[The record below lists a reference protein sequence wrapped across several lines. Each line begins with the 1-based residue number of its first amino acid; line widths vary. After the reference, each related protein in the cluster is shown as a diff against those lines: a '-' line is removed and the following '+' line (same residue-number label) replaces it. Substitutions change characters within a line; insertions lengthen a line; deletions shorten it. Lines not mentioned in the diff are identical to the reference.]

1 MRTMK
6 RFLCVLCVLL
16 ISGLALATSVGAL
29 TLQDLEEIQ
38 RAIHEK
44 GARWEAGDN
53 PIFRLST
60 EDQKRLCGAIPDSP
74 EPIQDHLRVIQ
85 SPKANL
91 PERLDWRNKD
101 GINWLTPIRNQAGCG
116 SCVAFG
122 TIAAF
127 EGLINIFC
135 GSPGQDLDLSEQ
147 HIFSCGGGSC
157 YNGWWPAEATQFL
170 QDYGAP
176 LESCLPYEAR
186 DDNCH
191 ETCDGWQEQARKISE
206 WGTISLGA
214 PQVTVE
220 QIKNR
225 MMDGPVTG
233 VFWVYEDFSAYS
245 SGVYQYV
252 WGDLLAGHC
261 IAIVGWDDADSCW
274 ICKNSWGP
282 SWGEN
287 GYFRIRMGH
296 NEVAIEKYV
305 HWMIPQPAHSAYV
318 EMAEYHIAEQAG
330 NGDQQPNPGEIFDL
344 TVTLENKR
352 TYSDL
357 TDVMGWLLPEDSRV
371 SVMNGVAS
379 YSTDLPAGGTS
390 TNDDDPF
397 RLQMSEN
404 IGITSIPFTFYVTG
418 TAGGTY
424 PYSTQLS
431 FQLPVTYHQAGWPVE
446 LSSGVRC
453 SPLMVWAGGSWHLAA
468 ADDAGYVHLWDDG
481 GEEVAGFPFHAPGGN
496 IWGSVA
502 LGDVDGYGAEE
513 IVFGSKND
521 TVYALCVDGSVAFKR
536 GVGSDVYATPALSD
550 LNGDGE
556 LEIIF
561 GTTDSRLHVLTS
573 QGKDYFPFPVLL
585 GGSVVADAAV
595 ADLDGDGSLD
605 VVVGADDGL
614 LYAISTQ
621 TGEYLS
627 GFPVVTEGAIWSS
640 PVVADLDRNGYKEVI
655 VGSDDRK
662 LYAFNFRG
670 EVLFTRQASQAIRCS
685 PAVADL
691 SAANGLEVVFTSL
704 DGQVYVVN
712 RQGNLVAGWPYDTG
726 GVLLSSPVVL
736 DIDGDGALEV
746 VVEGPGPEL
755 LHLEADGSLSLALS
769 MEPNGPAISSPVAG
783 YLDGDG
789 DLEVAIGA
797 ARGVSVWSYPT
808 GGDVAMPWPMYR
820 GNAQRTGYLEDNVT
834 GRVEGPVAGE
844 LPVSYALWQNYPNPF
859 NPRTSIGYCVAREGQ
874 VRLSVYNVL
883 GQEVVVLAEGPQ
895 ASGRH
900 VVTWDGRDAG
910 GRAVASGLYF
920 CRLEAGDFVQTQ
932 KMLLLR

>member
-1 MRTMK
+1 L
-6 RFLCVLCVLL
+6 LCILL
-16 ISGLALATSVGAL
+16 INSLAVATPVDAL

-38 RAIHEK
+38 EAIRERD
-44 GARWEAGDN
+44 ARWEAGDN
-53 PIFRLST
+53 PIFRLSA
-60 EDQKRLCGAIPDSP
+60 EEQKRLCGAIPDSP
-74 EPIQDHLRVIQ
+74 DAVQDHLGVIQ

-122 TIAAF
+122 TMAAF
-127 EGLINIFC
+127 EGLINIHC
-135 GSPGQDLDLSEQ
+135 DSPGQDLDLSEQ

-157 YNGWWPAEATQFL
+157 YNGWWPEEAAQYL

-176 LESCLPYEAR
+176 LESCLPYQAR
-186 DDNCH
+186 DDNCL
-191 ETCDGWQEQARKISE
+191 ETCDDWQNQARKISE
-206 WGTISLGA
+206 WGAIPLET

-225 MMDGPVTG
+225 LMDGPVTG

-261 IAIVGWDDADSCW
+261 IAIIGWDDADSCW

-305 HWMIPQPAHSAYV
+305 HWMIPQPAHSAHV
-318 EMAEYHIAEQAG
+318 EMAEHHIVEQAG
-330 NGDQQPNPGEIFDL
+330 NGDGVPNINETLNL

-357 TDVMGWLLPEDSRV
+357 TDVTGWLLAEDSRV
-371 SVMNGVAS
+371 NVINGVAT
-379 YSTDLPAGGTS
+379 YSTDLPDGGTS

-397 RLQMSEN
+397 KIQMSEN
-404 IGITSIPFTFYVTG
+404 IGITSIPFTYYITG
-418 TAGGTY
+418 TVGGTY
-424 PYSTQLS
+424 PYSTELN
-431 FQLPVTYHQAGWPVE
+431 FHMPVTYHQAGWPVE

-453 SPLMVWAGGSWHLAA
+453 SPVMVWVSGSWHLAA
-468 ADDAGYVHLWDDG
+468 ADDAGYLHLWSES
-481 GEEVAGFPFHAPGGN
+481 GEEVGGFPFHAPGGN

-502 LGDVDGYGAEE
+502 LGDVDGYGDQE

-536 GVGSDVYATPALSD
+536 GVGADVYATPALSD

-561 GTTDSRLHVLTS
+561 GSTDSRLHVLTS

-605 VVVGADDGL
+605 VMVGADDGL

-621 TGEYLS
+621 TGDYLS
-627 GFPVVTEGAIWSS
+627 GFPVATGGAIWSS

-662 LYAFNFRG
+662 LYAFSSTG
-670 EVLFTRQASQAIRCS
+670 EVMFTHEASKAIRCS
-685 PAVADL
+685 PAVANLDAR
-691 SAANGLEVVFTSL
+691 SGLDVIFTSL
-704 DGQVYVVN
+704 DGGVYAVDHHGSRLN
-712 RQGNLVAGWPYDTG
+712 GWPYSTG
-726 GVLLSSPVVL
+726 GVLLSSPIVL

-746 VVEGPGPEL
+746 VVQGPGPEL
-755 LHLEADGSLSLALS
+755 LHLDVGGSLLLGLR

-797 ARGVSVWSYPT
+797 AGGVYVWNYPT
-808 GGDVAMPWPMYR
+808 GGGVAMPWPMYR

-834 GRVEGPVAGE
+834 GGVEGPGPSQ
-844 LPVSYALWQNYPNPF
+844 LPCGYALWQNYPNPF
-859 NPRTSIGYCVAREGQ
+859 NPRTSIGYSVAREGV

-883 GQEVVVLAEGPQ
+883 GQQIVSLVDGSQGA
-895 ASGRH
+895 GRH

-910 GRAVASGLYF
+910 GQAVASGLYF
-920 CRLEAGDFVQTQ
+920 CRLEAGDFVQSK